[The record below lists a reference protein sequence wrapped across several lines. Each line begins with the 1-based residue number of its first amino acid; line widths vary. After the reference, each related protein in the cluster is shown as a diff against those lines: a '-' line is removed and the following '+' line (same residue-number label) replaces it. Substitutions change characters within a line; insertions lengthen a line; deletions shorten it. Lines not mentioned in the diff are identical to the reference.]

1 MKEKQE
7 ELLEYWLR
15 ISTAINNERMV
26 SEMPYNEA
34 LICNLL
40 YRNQRR
46 QPEEPVTATDLC
58 RMTRML
64 KSQMNR
70 TLSSMEKKGLIQKE
84 RSAKDKRR
92 VLLRLNLERAEVYQ
106 QQHEKILSIID
117 TLLEKAGKEQ
127 VEEIVRL
134 FGWIADIAESEL

>member
-1 MKEKQE
+1 
-7 ELLEYWLR
+7 
-15 ISTAINNERMV
+15 
-26 SEMPYNEA
+26 
-34 LICNLL
+34 
-40 YRNQRR
+40 
-46 QPEEPVTATDLC
+46 
-58 RMTRML
+58 ML

-134 FGWIADIAESEL
+134 FGRIADIAESEL